1 MFVRR
6 HPLLF
11 ATLCFALGCAGS
23 RPAASPPP
31 AELGA
36 LERVAL
42 VHGGA
47 GPWAVAGYRMGD
59 FALRQLDLPRG
70 SFKLEVVHHSPA
82 LVQYTCV
89 ADGAAA
95 ATGASLGKL
104 NLSLVT
110 TPTPEAVATTFR
122 NRTTGQSLT
131 LRPSASF
138 VQRFKDVP
146 REKLGE
152 AGREVLTLSDADVFE
167 AIAPGP

>member
-1 MFVRR
+1 MSVRR

-11 ATLCFALGCAGS
+11 ATLCFTLGCAGS
-23 RPAASPPP
+23 RPAAPPP
-31 AELGA
+31 AEPGA

-59 FALRQLDLPRG
+59 FALQQLGLPRG

-122 NRTTGQSLT
+122 NRATGQSLT

-152 AGREVLTLSDADVFE
+152 AGREVLALPDADVFE
-167 AIAPGP
+167 TVVPEP